1 MENSQLGSKQPISVL
16 TVADLE
22 ALIVKI
28 VQKVLKK
35 EISKL
40 EDKNLQA
47 IETSRTNQ
55 AFLTTFGT
63 WEDTTTAEEII
74 SDIYNSRTHSNSEY
88 NQ

>member
-1 MENSQLGSKQPISVL
+1 MENSQLESKQPVSLI

-28 VQKVLKK
+28 VQKILKE

-40 EDKNLQA
+40 EDESLQA
-47 IETSRTNQ
+47 IEASQTNQ

-63 WEDTTTAEEII
+63 WKDTTTAEEII
-74 SDIYNSRTHSNSEY
+74 SDIYNSRIH
-88 NQ
+88 